1 MNDGMNPREGIMD
14 LFKCDIAPDERC
26 RTNQAAFPA
35 ANAFYVP
42 GKIIRH
48 AVTALVAITAL
59 LAGPASAQSVTA
71 GANLWAANSLG
82 NPTGRGCGGC
92 HATPPGLPTR
102 NAANAVA
109 VIDYAIT
116 NDLGGIMGSFS
127 GLTAVERSS
136 IALYIGSTIAS
147 SQTATVA
154 YGGSVTINLNDIAT
168 ASSAAPSMVINAVTT
183 VGSPTGGTLGAYSL
197 VAPSVVYTHTAL
209 SCTNGGFTF
218 QGTGGSQTSNR
229 TVTVTVTPPAPPT
242 AAGSIS
248 NISYNSASATNI
260 PLSLGGAAPTSINV
274 TQQPSVGVV
283 TVTGSNTVGY
293 TASASAYQAS
303 VTFQYRA
310 NGPCANS
317 AVATVTVNVAPP
329 PAPTVTAPPGP
340 FQTAFNTAAAPIN
353 LTANISGIS
362 TSIAIVSNTNGVATP
377 SGNAVTFV
385 PANGFTG
392 VGSFTY
398 RAIGPGGP
406 SATSGP
412 VNITVLPAIP
422 VVSALPGP
430 FSTPFN
436 TPINIDLTG
445 RVTGTFTSIATT
457 AVTNGTTSVAGNV
470 VTFTPTSG
478 FSGIGSF
485 QFTATNAGGISLP
498 SASMNITVLPPPPVV
513 AARSVS
519 VTFQLPLLID
529 LTAQIT
535 GVSTS
540 IAVTTPPLNGI
551 TSVSGNVVTYTPNA
565 LFTGAD
571 SFSYQAT
578 GPGGISGIALVS
590 ISVVAPAPP
599 TATSPPPVTTSFN
612 TQVAINMT
620 AQLGGVFINLA
631 VVTPPTNGTIVSV
644 VGNIITYRPNTGYV
658 GADNFTYRALGPGG
672 TQSTPPANVGI
683 TVLPAGPIVIAP
695 PPVTTAFNTAVAINL
710 TAQISGSAT
719 SIAIATPPTNGTTSI
734 AGNTVTYTPTAGYS
748 GSDSF
753 TYTATGVGGTSP
765 PSPPVSITILPTG
778 PTVAGRSVV
787 VGFSTPTAID
797 LTAQI
802 TGTVTSIAVVT
813 LPARGSIVSVVGKVI
828 TYAPNNGFAGADS
841 FTYRAM
847 GPGGTSGVATVSI
860 TVSAAPAP
868 TLANVAAT
876 TAFNAPVA
884 IDVTAQLSGLSNS
897 IAVAT
902 PPANGTIISV
912 VGNVITYTPKAGFI
926 GNDSFA
932 ITATG
937 AGGTSSPATVT
948 VIVTAPAA
956 PTAANSVGSVTFNT
970 PFAFNLSAQIS
981 GVVTSIAVVA
991 APANGSTSVVGNVI
1005 TYTPNRGFFGID
1017 SFAYT
1022 ATGPGGTSAPA
1033 TVTLTVT
1040 TSAPVAGAFK
1050 MIVPLNTST
1059 TMDLAPF
1066 ITGSAITGIVVA
1078 GAPKHGTATVNGTK
1092 VTFTPTHDYFG
1103 SDTFTYAA
1111 FGNAGTSPA
1120 AIVTVTI
1127 VGRPDPSK
1135 DASVA
1140 GLVTA
1145 QTDAARRFAKAQI
1158 SNFQSRMESLHR
1170 ADVGAS
1176 TPSPARADD
1185 GRTRA
1190 AANENAYLNS
1200 SFAAATAAP
1209 EAALAGQKPL
1219 PFLNDAV
1226 SILTSGSIN
1235 FASLAGASSVSS
1247 PNSTANLPSLWLAG
1261 TANFGTRSA
1270 TGIRTGLDFNTSGIS
1285 MGMDRR
1291 FGDQLVL
1298 GAGLGFAR
1306 DRTDIGAD
1314 GSRSRARAVSLVAYG
1329 SYQPSARTF
1338 VDGLIGIGS
1347 LDFTTQR
1354 YVTAIA
1360 DIASGDRK
1368 GRQVFGSVSSGLEY
1382 RDNGVLISPYARL
1395 DYSSDR
1401 LNQVSETGAGQY
1413 ALTYFKQTTPSIQGA
1428 LGVRAE
1434 SVHTTG
1440 FGLAAPRLRA
1450 EYRHDF
1456 QGERQTAIGYAD
1468 SVGGRFGIST
1478 GAISRNTLVL
1488 GIGSEFIY
1496 RGGWTLGI
1504 DYQLEHSTSFSR
1516 DSSQGIKF
1524 TITKDLDGRDS
1535 PYSLINAAVT
1545 PQTPI
1550 DIQVDV
1556 GFMFDNNVTRGKV
1569 AQDKLSDRVYSVNAS
1584 KNKIFSFNPNLRAI
1598 LTGSI
1603 SGEKFDNYYKLSGVT
1618 AGIQGEVEYRPS
1630 AEFGAPTFAVFAQT
1644 SAEHHESRLR
1654 NGYRYSLGASV
1665 RQPLTDRIGL
1675 FGAISHNER
1684 YGKSSVFNNRFNAV
1698 RFNIDYALNST
1709 ETFYLSGEYRRGQ
1722 IVSTGLASIDNLDV
1736 ADVFVQDDAYPGGQ
1750 FFSYQFDG
1758 RTVLS
1763 TLGYNLGLGPRHS
1776 LDLSWRRAQ
1785 SKPNRKPDFA
1795 TSGSSYI
1802 ADQYSIVYLVRF

>member
-1 MNDGMNPREGIMD
+1 MVLFPGSSRGRPTQSENFMRSGLQPAHAWLISSAHALTEGLRFVSTLVC
-14 LFKCDIAPDERC
+14 LFGVFL
-26 RTNQAAFPA
+26 AFFA
-35 ANAFYVP
+35 
-42 GKIIRH
+42 
-48 AVTALVAITAL
+48 TS
-59 LAGPASAQSVTA
+59 ASAQTA
-71 GANLWAANSLG
+71 AQRGQTLFTSTANCSAA
-82 NPTGRGCGGC
+82 C
-92 HATPPGLPTR
+92 HPLASQVNG
-102 NAANAVA
+102 ANAVG
-109 VIDYAIT
+109 VINNAQALGMGGLGPGGAALTAGNISDIAAYLATTIT
-116 NDLGGIMGSFS
+116 DPFVAPSNVPYSGSLNVVIPTASGTVVRFGSSFS
-127 GLTAVERSS
+127 QFNRFTAFNGGKGSAAYLS
-136 IALYIGSTIAS
+136 GSTIQYTAS
-147 SQTATVA
+147 ANQCGADTFT
-154 YGGSVTINLNDIAT
+154 YT
-168 ASSAAPSMVINAVTT
+168 ASSTLTSAVSSTRSVSVFIN
-183 VGSPTGGTLGAYSL
+183 SPTPTTSLPTQNIAYSTAATTL
-197 VAPSVVYTHTAL
+197 TGLALGGNASGLIVTSQPSIGTVSVGAGPSLTYTASATSYAPSV
-209 SCTNGGFTF
+209 SF
-218 QGTGGSQTSNR
+218 QYAATGPCSTQSA
-229 TVTVTVTPPAPPT
+229 TVTVT
-242 AAGSIS
+242 
-248 NISYNSASATNI
+248 
-260 PLSLGGAAPTSINV
+260 INV
-274 TQQPSVGVV
+274 
-283 TVTGSNTVGY
+283 
-293 TASASAYQAS
+293 
-303 VTFQYRA
+303 
-310 NGPCANS
+310 
-317 AVATVTVNVAPP
+317 ATP
-329 PAPTVTAPPGP
+329 PAPTVTAPSGP

-353 LTANISGIS
+353 LTANIAGVS
-362 TSIAIVSNTNGVATP
+362 TSIAIVSNTNGVATA
-377 SGNAVTFV
+377 SGNSVTFV
-385 PANGFTG
+385 PTTGFSGT
-392 VGSFTY
+392 GSFTY
-398 RAIGPGGP
+398 RAIGPGG
-406 SATSGP
+406 SSVASGP

-457 AVTNGTTSVAGNV
+457 AVVNGTTSVAGNV
-470 VTFTPTSG
+470 VTFTPTNG
-478 FSGIGSF
+478 FSGTGSF
-485 QFTATNAGGISLP
+485 QFTATNAGGTSLP

-513 AARSVS
+513 AARSVL
-519 VTFQLPLLID
+519 VTFQLPLPID

-540 IAVTTPPLNGI
+540 IAVTTPAVNGT
-551 TSVSGNVVTYTPNA
+551 TSVSGNIVTYTPYA

-578 GPGGISGIALVS
+578 GPGGLSGIAVVS

-658 GADNFTYRALGPGG
+658 GADSFTYRALGPGG
-672 TQSTPPANVGI
+672 TQSTPPANVSI
-683 TVLPAGPIVIAP
+683 TVLPAGPIVTAP
-695 PPVTTAFNTAVAINL
+695 PPVTTAFNTPVAINL
-710 TAQISGSAT
+710 TAQISGSST

-734 AGNTVTYTPTAGYS
+734 AGNTVTYTPNAGYA
-748 GSDSF
+748 GPDSF
-753 TYTATGVGGTSP
+753 TYTATGTGGTSL
-765 PSPPVSITILPTG
+765 PSPPVSITVLPTG

-813 LPARGSIVSVVGKVI
+813 LPTNGSIVSVVGRVV
-828 TYAPNNGFAGADS
+828 TYLPNTGFAGADS

-860 TVSAAPAP
+860 TVTSAPAP
-868 TLANVAAT
+868 TVASVAVT
-876 TAFNAPVA
+876 AAFNTPVA
-884 IDVTAQLSGLSNS
+884 IDVTAQISGFSNS

-902 PPANGTIISV
+902 SPANGTIISV
-912 VGNVITYTPKAGFI
+912 VGNVITYSPRAGFI
-926 GNDSFA
+926 GNDSFT

-948 VIVTAPAA
+948 VNVTAPAA
-956 PTAANSVGSVTFNT
+956 PRAANSAGSVTFNT

-981 GVVTSIAVVA
+981 GVVTSIAVVSP
-991 APANGSTSVVGNVI
+991 PASGSTAVVGTII
-1005 TYTPNRGFFGID
+1005 TYTPNPGFFGTD
-1017 SFAYT
+1017 SFAYV
-1022 ATGPGGTSAPA
+1022 AIGPGGTSAPA

-1040 TSAPVAGAFK
+1040 TLAPVAGAFR
-1050 MIVPLNTST
+1050 MIVPLNTAT
-1059 TMDLAPF
+1059 TIDLAPF

-1092 VTFTPTHDYFG
+1092 VTFTPAHDYFG

-1111 FGNAGTSPA
+1111 FGNAGMSPS

-1135 DASVA
+1135 DATVA

-1145 QTDAARRFAKAQI
+1145 QTDAAKRFSKAQI

-1170 ADVGAS
+1170 VDVATAPAS
-1176 TPSPARADD
+1176 SARLDGGD

-1190 AANENAYLNS
+1190 AAKENAYLNS
-1200 SFAAATAAP
+1200 SYAAAPLTPDAAI
-1209 EAALAGQKPL
+1209 AGQRPL

-1226 SILTSGSIN
+1226 SLLTSGSIN
-1235 FASLAGASSVSS
+1235 FASLAGASAAAS
-1247 PNSTANLPSLWLAG
+1247 PKSAANLPSLWLAG
-1261 TANFGTRSA
+1261 TANFGTRDA
-1270 TGIRTGLDFNTSGIS
+1270 TGSRTGLDFTTSGVS
-1285 MGMDRR
+1285 MGVDRR

-1314 GSRSRARAVSLVAYG
+1314 GSRSRARAVSLVGYG

-1368 GRQVFGSVSSGLEY
+1368 GRQVFGSVSSGWEY

-1401 LNQVSETGAGQY
+1401 LNQVIETGAGQY

-1428 LGVRAE
+1428 LGIRAE
-1434 SVHTTG
+1434 SVHNTD

-1456 QGERQTAIGYAD
+1456 QGERQTSIGYAD
-1468 SVGGRFGIST
+1468 SVGGRFGLST

-1535 PYSLINAAVT
+1535 PYSLIAAAVT
-1545 PQTPI
+1545 PQRPI
-1550 DIQVDV
+1550 DIQVDA

-1569 AQDKLSDRVYSVNAS
+1569 STDKLADRVYSVNAS
-1584 KNKIFSFNPNLRAI
+1584 KSKIFSINPNVRAI
-1598 LTGSI
+1598 LTGSVG
-1603 SGEKFDNYYKLSGVT
+1603 GEKFDNYYKLSGAT
-1618 AGIQGEVEYRPS
+1618 AGIQGEVVYRPS
-1630 AEFGAPTFAVFAQT
+1630 AEFDAPTFTIFAQT

-1665 RQPLTDRIGL
+1665 RQALTDRIGV
-1675 FGAISHNER
+1675 FGAISHHER
-1684 YGKSSVFNNRFNAV
+1684 YGKSSVFNNRFNAA
-1698 RFNIDYALNST
+1698 RFNVDYALNST
-1709 ETFYLSGEYRRGQ
+1709 ETFYLTGEVRRGQ
-1722 IVSTGLASIDNLDV
+1722 IVSTGLPSLENLDV
-1736 ADVFVQDDAYPGGQ
+1736 ADVFVQDDAYPSGQ
-1750 FFSYQFDG
+1750 FFSYRFDG

-1785 SKPNRKPDFA
+1785 SSPSRKPGFA